1 MNQSLLTNLQSR
13 WQSYLSFGQD
23 MRQYDSQTRR
33 RIQFLNTLFAAGFVA
48 SLLAGL
54 LIFTTTVTLSTWALW
69 VGGTISISLLWL
81 GYRLTRQVRLFSILF
96 LIMMYLI
103 NSYLLVWYPF
113 ASGIYWLYLFLPV
126 ALILFSKR
134 AYLLNVVFMLGV
146 IIFLRVLTGEASL
159 YAWREILS
167 FCASYVVV
175 SLFLLFYR
183 SISDADEKN
192 SYQTELELR
201 KLTVQ
206 LTNEVAMKS
215 SSQDQL
221 RSLTEDLSKQN
232 KQLTGSRLA
241 LVNLLE
247 DARELETELA
257 DSKKHIEEKV
267 IQRTEQ
273 LNVERARQAATLQSL
288 PVGMIL
294 TDANL
299 NIIDVNNTA
308 YIILGIKDFSLSK
321 LARPRVKRILKTQLN
336 LLAALQETTTH
347 QNQVSLPLIDFLDKT
362 LQVTL
367 APVHAKE
374 GSESIGVVI
383 VLEDVTARRQLERS
397 KDEFLMIASHE
408 LRTPLT
414 AIRGNADLLEKVY
427 GTKLKDQDFGELLGD
442 ITHSSIRLLD
452 IVNDYL
458 ELSSLEQGKI
468 GFQMKVVDLHAITRA
483 TLLEFTG
490 LAKEK
495 GLKLSLV
502 SAKKPIYITSDP
514 ERLQQVISNLIS
526 NALHYTKQG
535 SIKLSLTTER
545 GKAVCRVADTGIGM
559 SKASQRMLFGKFQ
572 QATDNPLT
580 RDPTRSTGLGLY
592 ITQLLVKGLGGQIAL
607 ESSRLRHGTVF
618 LCSFPLA
625 TSRRRSS
632 APQSKRKA

>member
-1 MNQSLLTNLQSR
+1 MSQSLQTR
-13 WQSYLSFGQD
+13 WQSYLSFGED
-23 MRQYDSQTRR
+23 MKQYDSQTRR
-33 RIQFLNTLFAAGFVA
+33 RIQFLNTLFTAGFVA

-69 VGGTISISLLWL
+69 AGGTISISLLWL

-96 LIMMYLI
+96 LLMMYLI
-103 NSYLLVWYPF
+103 NSYLLVFYPF
-113 ASGIYWLYLFLPV
+113 ASGIYWLYLFLPA

-134 AYLLNVVFMLGV
+134 AFLLNVVSMLS
-146 IIFLRVLTGEASL
+146 IIILLRVLTGDVSL

-183 SISDADEKN
+183 SVSDSDEKAI
-192 SYQTELELR
+192 YKTELELR

-206 LTNEVAMKS
+206 LTNEITMKN

-232 KQLTGSRLA
+232 RQLTGSRLA

-247 DARELETELA
+247 DSRELEAELA

-294 TDANL
+294 TDASL

-308 YIILGIKDFSLSK
+308 YMILGIKDFSLSK
-321 LARPRVKRILKTQLN
+321 RAPIRIKQILKTKLD
-336 LLAALQETTTH
+336 LLPALKETTNH

-367 APVHAKE
+367 APVHGKE
-374 GSESIGVVI
+374 GADSIGVVI

-427 GTKLKDQDFGELLGD
+427 ATQIKNADFGELLGD

-468 GFQMKVVDLHAITRA
+468 GFQMKVVDLREITRA

-495 GLKLSLV
+495 GLKLSLT

-514 ERLQQVISNLIS
+514 ERLQQVISNLVS
-526 NALHYTKQG
+526 NALHYTRKG
-535 SIKLSLTTER
+535 SIKLSLTTDQGR
-545 GKAVCRVADTGIGM
+545 AVCRVADTGVGM

-580 RDPTRSTGLGLY
+580 RDHTRSTGLGLY
-592 ITQLLVKGLGGQIAL
+592 ITQLLVKGLNGQIAL
-607 ESSRLRHGTVF
+607 ESSRLRHGSVF
-618 LCSFPLA
+618 VCSFPLVKF
-625 TSRRRSS
+625 SHRLK
-632 APQSKRKA
+632 PKA